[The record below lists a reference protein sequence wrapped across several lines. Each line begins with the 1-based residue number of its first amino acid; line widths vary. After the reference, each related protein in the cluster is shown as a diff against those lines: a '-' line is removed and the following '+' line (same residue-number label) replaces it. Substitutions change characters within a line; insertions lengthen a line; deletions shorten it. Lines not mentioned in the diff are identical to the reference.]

1 MDAEEE
7 LRGFIDND
15 QFVSFRWFAN
25 FLNINVEQSKKLFD
39 EFKASNN
46 DVFATYCVSGQ
57 LRNKQQSITIVPE
70 DHLARCKDLFLVINC
85 IHIYSLQKKKFQQ
98 SSTIS
103 AQLNAADIQ
112 QANELIAQQPSCE
125 SFLLNS
131 VGGVRLDGSHVKPIG
146 KRVAAMVRVISVA
159 DKTDEQMMK
168 SFAKVG
174 GGIEKVGVSSS
185 SSAVKDSG
193 KENSKEKSKA
203 SSSVANAFFAKA
215 AAASSSA
222 VNAVTPVATA
232 AAPKVIEANKI
243 ARKQSAKASSATEP
257 LSTKLASVAD
267 DDKDDDEEDNWTEEG
282 AASYKPDK
290 KRLQSMKK
298 ANVILE
304 ADEGVRSIPPAV
316 HDPAI
321 DEASSEARKTVP
333 HVRGAMD
340 DYMEDVAVEQYNSGG
355 HSGGDAASISGGG
368 VTKRTKK
375 KLVEKV
381 RVKIRMMMLYMHCL
395 SYNYVFSSDVC

>member
-1 MDAEEE
+1 MDAGEE

-25 FLNINVEQSKKLFD
+25 FLNINVEQSKKLLD
-39 EFKASNN
+39 KFKASN
-46 DVFATYCVSGQ
+46 DDIFATYCVSGQ
-57 LRNKQQSITIVPE
+57 LKNKQQSITIVPE

-85 IHIYSLQKKKFQQ
+85 VHIYSLQKKKFQQ
-98 SSTIS
+98 SPTIP

-125 SFLLNS
+125 AFLLNS

-146 KRVAAMVRVISVA
+146 KRVAAMVRIISVA
-159 DKTDEQMMK
+159 DKTDDHMMK

-174 GGIEKVGVSSS
+174 SGIEKVGVSSS

-193 KENSKEKSKA
+193 KENSKEKLKA

-222 VNAVTPVATA
+222 VTATA
-232 AAPKVIEANKI
+232 AAPPKVIESDKVS
-243 ARKQSAKASSATEP
+243 RKQAAKSTEP
-257 LSTKLASVAD
+257 SSTKLPNVAEY
-267 DDKDDDEEDNWTEEG
+267 DKDDDEEDNWTEEG
-282 AASYKPDK
+282 GASYKPDK
-290 KRLQSMKK
+290 KRLQGMKK
-298 ANVILE
+298 TKVISVAE
-304 ADEGVRSIPPAV
+304 EGEGSVPPSVDDQPTDET
-316 HDPAI
+316 
-321 DEASSEARKTVP
+321 SSEPKKTVL

-340 DYMEDVAVEQYNSGG
+340 DYMEDVAIEQYNSGG
-355 HSGGDAASISGGG
+355 HSGGDAAPISGGG
-368 VTKRTKK
+368 GAKRTKK

-381 RVKIRMMMLYMHCL
+381 RYEL
-395 SYNYVFSSDVC
+395 SLE